1 MVCSGVLFAAPKLP
15 RPSRDKV
22 ERALIALDKA
32 VGESKLVLE
41 ETARRIYAE
50 DDSQSEACMPDV
62 VVIAESRADVES
74 VLRIAEEHEIP
85 VTPRAAG
92 SGRTGGAVP
101 VAGGIVLATH
111 ALSKV
116 IEVDRE
122 NLIAVVQPGVVL
134 GAFQEL
140 VEKEN
145 LFYAPDP
152 NSADMC
158 MIGGNVAENAGGPR
172 AFKYGSTR
180 DHVLGLETC
189 FMGGRTMRVGKR
201 VVKGVT
207 GYDVTSLLVGSEG
220 TLGVFTEITLRLLPK
235 PPRVA
240 TLLALYT
247 DVHAAGA
254 AVSKLV
260 AAGLMPRCIEMMD
273 ALTLGAIRAAGN
285 AIDDRA
291 GAMLLIEVDGEDADA
306 QLERLGEAIGEAAGT
321 IDLVVA
327 QDAAQRARL
336 WAARKSLS
344 YVTRKM
350 ATHKIAEDVVV
361 PRSRIGALLSRA
373 EEIATR
379 EKVRHLTYGHA
390 GDGNLH
396 VNFLWDTPDEEPAI
410 ARAVEALMRATVEL
424 GGTLSGEHGIGLAKA
439 PYLALEQSPELIQL
453 QKDLKRVFD
462 PKGLLNPGKIFPV
475 SHTGC

>member
-1 MVCSGVLFAAPKLP
+1 VLFQAPKIP
-15 RPSRDKV
+15 RAPQANV
-22 ERALIALDKA
+22 ERAMIDLDRAL
-32 VGESKLVLE
+32 GTSKLIVE
-41 ETARRIYAE
+41 ETARRVYAE

-62 VVIAESRADVES
+62 VVVAESASDIAT
-74 VLRIAEEHEIP
+74 VLRIAQEREVP
-85 VTPRAAG
+85 VTPRAGG

-111 ALSKV
+111 KLDKV
-116 IEVDRE
+116 IDVDRE

-134 GAFQEL
+134 GNFHSL

-180 DHVLGLETC
+180 DHVLGMETV
-189 FMGGRTMRVGKR
+189 FMGGQTMRVGKR

-207 GYDVTSLLVGSEG
+207 GYDVTALLVGSEG

-235 PPRVA
+235 PAQVA

-254 AVSKLV
+254 SVSRLI
-260 AAGLMPRCIEMMD
+260 AAGLVPRCIEMMD
-273 ALTLGAIRAAGN
+273 SATLQCVRAAGN

-291 GAMLLIEVDGEDADA
+291 GAMLLIEVDGEDAEA
-306 QLERLGEAIGEAAGT
+306 QLERLGNALNDGADAAGT

-327 QDAAQRARL
+327 QDSAQRARL
-336 WAARKSLS
+336 WSARKSLS
-344 YVTRKM
+344 YATRKM
-350 ATHKIAEDVVV
+350 ATHKIAEDIVV
-361 PRSRIGALLSRA
+361 PRSRISALLSKTD
-373 EEIATR
+373 EIAAK
-379 EKVRHLTYGHA
+379 EKVRALTYGHA

-396 VNFLWDTPDEEPAI
+396 VNFLWDTPDEEPRVAK
-410 ARAVEALMRATVEL
+410 AVESLMRETVAL
-424 GGTLSGEHGIGLAKA
+424 GGTLSGEHGVGLAKA
-439 PYLALEQSPELIQL
+439 PYLHFEQSDELMQL
-453 QKDLKRVFD
+453 QKDIKRVFD
-462 PKGLLNPGKIFPV
+462 PKGLLNPGKIFPTR
-475 SHTGC
+475 HTGC

>member
-1 MVCSGVLFAAPKLP
+1 MLFEAPKIP
-15 RPSRDKV
+15 RAPKANV
-22 ERALIALDKA
+22 ERAMIELDRAL
-32 VGESKLVLE
+32 GTSKLIVE
-41 ETARRIYAE
+41 ETALRVYAE

-62 VVIAESRADVES
+62 VVVAESKEDIATVM
-74 VLRIAEEHEIP
+74 RIAAEREVP
-85 VTPRAAG
+85 VTPRAGG

-111 ALSKV
+111 KLDQV
-116 IEVDRE
+116 VDVDRE
-122 NLIAVVQPGVVL
+122 NLTAVVQPGVVL
-134 GAFQEL
+134 GNFHAL

-180 DHVLGLETC
+180 YHVLGLETV
-189 FMGGRTMRVGKR
+189 FMGGQTMRVGKR
-201 VVKGVT
+201 TVKGVT
-207 GYDVTSLLVGSEG
+207 GYDVTALLVGSEG

-235 PPRVA
+235 PAQVA

-254 AVSKLV
+254 SVSRLI
-260 AAGLMPRCIEMMD
+260 AAGLVPRCIEMMD
-273 ALTLGAIRAAGN
+273 AATLQCVRAAGN

-291 GAMLLIEVDGEDADA
+291 GAMLLIEVDGEDAEA
-306 QLERLGEAIGEAAGT
+306 QLERLGNALGDAAGT

-327 QDAAQRARL
+327 QDSAQRARL

-344 YVTRKM
+344 YATRKM
-350 ATHKIAEDVVV
+350 ATHKIAEDIVV
-361 PRSRIGALLSRA
+361 PRSRISALLA
-373 EEIATR
+373 KTDEIAAK
-379 EKVRHLTYGHA
+379 EKVRALTYGHA

-396 VNFLWDTPDEEPAI
+396 VNFLWDTPDEEPRVAK
-410 ARAVEALMRATVEL
+410 AVESLMRATVDL
-424 GGTLSGEHGIGLAKA
+424 GGTLSGEHGVGLAKA
-439 PYLALEQSPELIQL
+439 PYLHFEQSHELIQL
-453 QKDLKRVFD
+453 QKDIKKVFD
-462 PKGLLNPGKIFPV
+462 PKGLLNPGKIFPTR
-475 SHTGC
+475 HTGC

>member
-1 MVCSGVLFAAPKLP
+1 MQ
-15 RPSRDKV
+15 
-22 ERALIALDKA
+22 RALIDLDKA
-32 VGESKLVLE
+32 VGTSKLVTD
-41 ETARRIYAE
+41 ETARRAYAE

-62 VVIAESRADVES
+62 VVIAESRDDVAATLRVAD
-74 VLRIAEEHEIP
+74 AHDIP

-111 ALSKV
+111 KLGKV
-116 IEVDRE
+116 IDVDK
-122 NLIAVVQPGVVL
+122 NDLIAVVQPGVVL
-134 GAFQEL
+134 GAFHEL
-140 VEKEN
+140 VEKEG

-158 MIGGNVAENAGGPR
+158 MIGGNVAENASGPR
-172 AFKYGSTR
+172 SFKYGGTR
-180 DHVLGLETC
+180 DHVLGLEVC

-220 TLGVFTEITLRLLPK
+220 TLAVFTEITLSLMPK
-235 PPRVA
+235 PPQVA
-240 TLLALYT
+240 TLLALY
-247 DVHAAGA
+247 DNVHSAGA
-254 AVSKLV
+254 SVSRLV
-260 AAGLMPRCIEMMD
+260 AAGLVPRCIEMMD
-273 ALTLGAIRAAGN
+273 GATLEAVRAAGN
-285 AIDDRA
+285 AIDERA
-291 GAMLLIEVDGEDADA
+291 GAMLLIEVDGEDTEA
-306 QLERLGEAIGEAAGT
+306 QLERLGNALGDAKGT
-321 IDLVVA
+321 LDLVVA
-327 QDAAQRARL
+327 QDSAQRARL

-344 YVTRKM
+344 YATRKL

-361 PRSRIGALLSRA
+361 PRSRIGALLARVDA
-373 EEIATR
+373 IGER

-396 VNFLWDTPDEEPAI
+396 VNFLWDAPDEEVRV

-424 GGTLSGEHGIGLAKA
+424 GGTLSGEHGVGLAKA
-439 PYLALEQSPELIQL
+439 PYLAFEQSAELIAL

-475 SHTGC
+475 SHPGC

>member
-1 MVCSGVLFAAPKLP
+1 MLFAAPKLP
-15 RPSRDKV
+15 RVASARVD
-22 ERALIALDKA
+22 RALIELDRAL
-32 VGESKLVLE
+32 GQSKLVLD
-41 ETARRIYAE
+41 ETARRVYAE

-62 VVIAESRADVES
+62 VVVAESRDDVAA
-74 VLRIAEEHEIP
+74 VMRIAEEHEVP
-85 VTPRAAG
+85 VTPRAGG

-111 ALSKV
+111 ALNKV
-116 IEVDRE
+116 VDVDKE

-134 GAFQEL
+134 GAFHGL
-140 VEKEN
+140 VEGEG

-180 DHVLGLETC
+180 DHVLGLEAC
-189 FMGGRTMRVGKR
+189 FMGGRAMRVGKR

-220 TLGVFTEITLRLLPK
+220 TLGVFTEITLRLLPR
-235 PPRVA
+235 PPQVA

-247 DVHAAGA
+247 DVRAAGA
-254 AVSKLV
+254 AVSRLI
-260 AAGLMPRCIEMMD
+260 AAGLVPRCIEMMD
-273 ALTLGAIRAAGN
+273 AATLGAVRAAGN
-285 AIDDRA
+285 AIDERA
-291 GAMLLIEVDGEDADA
+291 GAMLLIEVDGEDAES
-306 QLERLGEAIGEAAGT
+306 QLEKLGNALGDAAGT
-321 IDLVVA
+321 LDLVVA
-327 QDAAQRARL
+327 QDSAQRARL

-344 YVTRKM
+344 YATRKM

-361 PRSRIGALLSRA
+361 PRSRIGALLDATQKIA
-373 EEIATR
+373 ER
-379 EKVRHLTYGHA
+379 EDVRHLTYGHA

-396 VNFLWDTPDEEPAI
+396 VNFLWDTPDEEPRV
-410 ARAVEALMRATVEL
+410 ARAVESLMRSTVEL
-424 GGTLSGEHGIGLAKA
+424 GGTLSGEHGVGLAKA
-439 PYLALEQSPELIQL
+439 PYLEFEQSAELIAL

-475 SHTGC
+475 RHAGC

>member
-1 MVCSGVLFAAPKLP
+1 MLFEAPKIP
-15 RPSRDKV
+15 RAPKANV
-22 ERALIALDKA
+22 ERAMIELDRAL
-32 VGESKLVLE
+32 GTSKLIVE
-41 ETARRIYAE
+41 ETALRVYAE

-62 VVIAESRADVES
+62 VVVAESKEDIATVM
-74 VLRIAEEHEIP
+74 RIAAEREVP
-85 VTPRAAG
+85 VTPRAGG

-111 ALSKV
+111 KLDQV
-116 IEVDRE
+116 VDVDRE
-122 NLIAVVQPGVVL
+122 NLTAVVQPGVVL
-134 GAFQEL
+134 GNFHAL

-180 DHVLGLETC
+180 DHVLGLETV
-189 FMGGRTMRVGKR
+189 FMGGQTMRVGKR
-201 VVKGVT
+201 TVKGVT
-207 GYDVTSLLVGSEG
+207 GYDVTALLVGSEG

-235 PPRVA
+235 PAQVA

-254 AVSKLV
+254 SVSRLI
-260 AAGLMPRCIEMMD
+260 AAGLVPRCIEMMD
-273 ALTLGAIRAAGN
+273 AATLQCVRAAGN

-291 GAMLLIEVDGEDADA
+291 GAMLLIEVDGEDAEA
-306 QLERLGEAIGEAAGT
+306 QLERLGNALGDAAGT

-327 QDAAQRARL
+327 QDSAQRARL

-344 YVTRKM
+344 YATRKM
-350 ATHKIAEDVVV
+350 EPHKIAEDIVV
-361 PRSRIGALLSRA
+361 PRSRISALLA
-373 EEIATR
+373 KTDQIAAK
-379 EKVRHLTYGHA
+379 EKVRALTYGHA

-396 VNFLWDTPDEEPAI
+396 VNFLWDTPDEEPRVAK
-410 ARAVEALMRATVEL
+410 AVESLMRATVDL
-424 GGTLSGEHGIGLAKA
+424 GGTLSGEHGVGLAKA
-439 PYLALEQSPELIQL
+439 PYLHFEQSEELIQL
-453 QKDLKRVFD
+453 QKDIKRVFD
-462 PKGLLNPGKIFPV
+462 PKGLLNPGKIFPTR
-475 SHTGC
+475 HTGC